1 MGIKFSNNAS
11 ANIIQALTPTAT
23 SVSVTPSKGDLFPS
37 LTEGDYFYA
46 TLAGNSGLE
55 IVKVINRVKDTMTI
69 VRAQDDTIA
78 LSFDTGDLFELRIVA
93 ADFNDTFSEVND
105 KLKASIE
112 ENTSIVNSALASK
125 APINHAS
132 VSDEF
137 GAGSRTLYGHLK
149 TYDTPDATLTADSGY
164 AFTPAGAAAMQE
176 SLEEGIEEAKRN
188 AESAHFT
195 ATVDGL
201 DLVLSFEDG
210 TEKRIKLPSGK
221 SVGDLWIGFDPASKP
236 ANVQVYGGQLLSR
249 SAYEAHSSMVLG
261 GERTV
266 LTDAEWQEHV
276 ASNGFCPFYS
286 SGDGSTTYRMPLI
299 KGVHPEFVAALAEA
313 GSFVQ
318 AGLPNISGQFSQNRF
333 GASGVKATG
342 PFSAVTHRTSGGPA
356 GDSSV
361 SDVGFTFNASK
372 ANPIYGNSDTV
383 QPPSVTCVLGEY
395 VFGAVSRLGEA
406 DVEDLAERI
415 DKLETSAT
423 GVPMGTLLP
432 YTGKDV
438 PAGMLRA
445 DGAVYNMK
453 ASFPNFYDWVVNYG
467 PTVPL
472 ADYSLVE
479 GNCGYYGLDESTG
492 TVRMP
497 TITNGFVGAA
507 TAGQYGQAVRAGLPN
522 ITGTITYITADNTNV
537 NSGQYPTSGAFRWL
551 NEAYSSKASNTSGTG
566 SRDLDFDASRS
577 SPIYGNS
584 DTVTPSHVKY
594 PWVIVVYNA
603 AVPPSVAQAGEF
615 VTLLD
620 GKVDKVNPKDSEGHI
635 IVRYVNG
642 VKANTAGNVR
652 GVPAGSVIAFAANA
666 TPAGGFLLCNGAA
679 VSRTTYPDLFS
690 AIGTTYGTGD
700 GSTTFNLPNL
710 TDRFIQGSGTAGT
723 VKAAGL
729 PNISGRCTT
738 DGFGRGN
745 SQASANGPFY
755 FTQHKDEY
763 GSENDGSYTNPW
775 LNFDASR
782 ANSIYGK
789 SSTVQPPAV
798 TMRYYIKY

>member
-23 SVSVTPSKGDLFPS
+23 SVSVTPDKGDLFPS

-46 TLAGNSGLE
+46 TLAGNNGLE
-55 IVKVINRVKDTMTI
+55 IVKVTNRVKDTMTI
-69 VRAQDDTIA
+69 VRAQDNTIA

-105 KLKASIE
+105 KLEASIE

-125 APINHAS
+125 APTFHAS

-137 GAGSRTLYGHLK
+137 GAGSSTQYGHLK
-149 TYDTPDATLTADSGY
+149 THDTPDATLTADSGY

-195 ATVDGL
+195 ATIDGL

-210 TEKRIKLPSGK
+210 TEKRVKLPAGK

-318 AGLPNISGQFSQNRF
+318 AGLPNITGRAQYFSANAVWN
-333 GASGVKATG
+333 GAASGAFKKYGDTANNTKN
-342 PFSAVTHRTSGGPA
+342 VTTNGEANGYYF
-356 GDSSV
+356 DF
-361 SDVGFTFNASK
+361 DASLS
-372 ANPIYGNSDTV
+372 NPIYGNSDTV

-395 VFGAVSRLGEA
+395 VFGVVSRLGEA

-415 DKLETSAT
+415 DKLEIRAP
-423 GVPMGTLLP
+423 GVPIGTLLP

-453 ASFPNFYDWVVNYG
+453 ASFPDFYDWVVNYG
-467 PTVPL
+467 PTVSL
-472 ADYSLVE
+472 ADYYLVE

-507 TAGQYGQAVRAGLPN
+507 TAGQYGQAVQAGLPN
-522 ITGTITYITADNTNV
+522 ITGVITYITADNTNT
-537 NSGQYPTSGAFRWL
+537 NSGDYPTRGAFRWL
-551 NEAYSSKASNTSGTG
+551 AHDYSSRAALTSGSG
-566 SRDLDFDASRS
+566 SRDLDFSASRS

-615 VTLLD
+615 IGLLD
-620 GKVDKVNPKDSEGHI
+620 GKADKAQVTEGLAT
-635 IVRYVNG
+635 VVAPG
-642 VKANTAGNVR
+642 FVM
-652 GVPAGSVIAFAANA
+652 SFAANSD
-666 TPAGGFLLCNGAA
+666 PEGYLLCNGAA
-679 VSRTTYPDLFS
+679 VSRTTYAALFS
-690 AIGTTYGTGD
+690 AIGITYGTGD

-710 TDRFIQGSGTAGT
+710 TDKFIQGSGTAGT
-723 VKAAGL
+723 VKKAGL
-729 PNISGRCTT
+729 PNIAGSITAYCLGRYQDVSRSGALTGA
-738 DGFGRGN
+738 DGG
-745 SQASANGPFY
+745 
-755 FTQHKDEY
+755 TK
-763 GSENDGSYTNPW
+763 GSEYDGSYKN
-775 LNFDASR
+775 LKINFNAKSS
-782 ANSIYGK
+782 NSIYGA
-789 SSTVQPPAV
+789 SSTVQPPAL